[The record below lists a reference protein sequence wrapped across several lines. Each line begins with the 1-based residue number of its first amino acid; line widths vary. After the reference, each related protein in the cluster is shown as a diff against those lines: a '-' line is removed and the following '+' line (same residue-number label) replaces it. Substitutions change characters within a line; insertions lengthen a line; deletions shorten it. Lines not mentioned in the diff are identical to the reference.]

1 MDPEVFRNEVERR
14 YELRIDEQVVGVA
27 DFHEQGGTVVMPH
40 TAVDPSLRGQGMGA
54 VLVRG
59 ALNDLRA
66 RGATV
71 DPQCWYVAE
80 FIAANPD
87 YADLLAN

>member
-1 MDPEVFRNEVERR
+1 MEPEVFRNEVEQR
-14 YELRIDEQVVGVA
+14 YELRLDEVVVGVA
-27 DFHEQGGTVVMPH
+27 DYREHGGTVVMPH
-40 TAVDPSLRGQGMGA
+40 TSVDPSHRGQGLAA

-80 FIAANPD
+80 FISANSD
-87 YADLLAN
+87 YADLLSS